1 MVSALYCAHT
11 ETTPKYMFLKTSEI
25 QSEATLNDGLKGVVH
40 FDASLSG
47 RRRLFTVLPEAVQ
60 KASEAEHGG
69 GNLVSVDVEPAAFS
83 RFSISPSTSFN
94 LF

>member
-1 MVSALYCAHT
+1 MIGTVHCTHKLHQTIYI
-11 ETTPKYMFLKTSEI
+11 YIFLKTSEIQSEI

-47 RRRLFTVLPEAVQ
+47 RRRLFTALPEAVQ

-69 GNLVSVDVEPAAFS
+69 NWISVGACS
-83 RFSISPSTSFN
+83 
-94 LF
+94 L